1 MVTETHVDY
10 KDVTHLNIN
19 KQQNLLKQK
28 KNNVKIKEAKK
39 QNKTKHNKCTP
50 GQPPSPV
57 VIPSVT
63 PFVVNTLI

>member
-1 MVTETHVDY
+1 MVTENHVDD

-28 KNNVKIKEAKK
+28 KIMSKLKK
-39 QNKTKHNKCTP
+39 QKNKTKHNKCTP

>member
-28 KNNVKIKEAKK
+28 ENNVKIKEAKNK
-39 QNKTKHNKCTP
+39 QTKTQQMHSWSATTSCYY
-50 GQPPSPV
+50 S
-57 VIPSVT
+57 ICY
-63 PFVVNTLI
+63 TLCC

>member
-39 QNKTKHNKCTP
+39 NQTKLKQNTTNALLVSHISCCY
-50 GQPPSPV
+50 S
-57 VIPSVT
+57 ICYS
-63 PFVVNTLI
+63 LCC

>member
-39 QNKTKHNKCTP
+39 QNKTQQMHSWSATISCCY
-50 GQPPSPV
+50 S
-57 VIPSVT
+57 ICYS
-63 PFVVNTLI
+63 LCC